1 MEEVDG
7 LAMITTHKRASGLT
21 IICAV
26 LGLSGCVTSQ
36 SSISGEITNIPP
48 DNQMVAAL
56 PVDSA
61 IELVN
66 AEATNYPVD
75 ATRCE
80 ATTEGLH
87 LLKELWRSRTL
98 VDYSR
103 LGVVAYEDM
112 KDGKREYSVFVAMID
127 DVDTNCFVLRVHQN
141 GGHRDP
147 AIAKRME
154 RSVTALKSLGVQS
167 KY

>member
-1 MEEVDG
+1 M
-7 LAMITTHKRASGLT
+7 
-21 IICAV
+21 
-26 LGLSGCVTSQ
+26 
-36 SSISGEITNIPP
+36 
-48 DNQMVAAL
+48 
-56 PVDSA
+56 
-61 IELVN
+61 
-66 AEATNYPVD
+66 
-75 ATRCE
+75 
-80 ATTEGLH
+80 
-87 LLKELWRSRTL
+87 